1 MIPSQHLETSGQQP
15 WERFVT
21 TYNSDYRP
29 LRERHP
35 QVNQLNPGT
44 EAEPAPAL
52 ITPPQMRREIWP
64 IFYHYF
70 YKTTNSTYGST
81 PCAQPPSCYFF
92 PAPPSPFGILA
103 PSVSEVTG
111 VVGSALT
118 EGRTQDVRVAGE
130 TGHFL
135 GAEKIG
141 QLHCVCG
148 RRANVLAQHE
158 AKDELQRKIDVLYE
172 EGTIVFSS
180 HVVPASSE
188 DFLRSV
194 CREAGRQHLLH
205 LPVAS
210 SPIIT
215 NKDAENWE
223 HSAYL
228 RGLRQAAGARNS
240 SILQL
245 TTRQCSCCVRETE
258 RPKNCCFEMQTLP
271 PHIPQGSTLPLAHVQ
286 PTVYCTEPS
295 RKPLLTEYQ
304 DSYSAEWPQP
314 KIQLRDYH
322 HRQLPCHWNPHPSL

>member
-1 MIPSQHLETSGQQP
+1 MIPSQHLEFGASWQNVTIHKLYQSITQHNCYVTKLQSHLMHTTSGQQP

-172 EGTIVFSS
+172 E
-180 HVVPASSE
+180 
-188 DFLRSV
+188 
-194 CREAGRQHLLH
+194 
-205 LPVAS
+205 
-210 SPIIT
+210 
-215 NKDAENWE
+215 DAENWE